1 MSEAEK
7 QRDSYSD
14 ALVELEPQIA
24 DTAMVTRQ
32 VVKRVKSIEMVYWKG
47 CDRFWWRKPKIDRD
61 AAAPICF

>member
-1 MSEAEK
+1 
-7 QRDSYSD
+7 
-14 ALVELEPQIA
+14 
-24 DTAMVTRQ
+24 MVTRQ